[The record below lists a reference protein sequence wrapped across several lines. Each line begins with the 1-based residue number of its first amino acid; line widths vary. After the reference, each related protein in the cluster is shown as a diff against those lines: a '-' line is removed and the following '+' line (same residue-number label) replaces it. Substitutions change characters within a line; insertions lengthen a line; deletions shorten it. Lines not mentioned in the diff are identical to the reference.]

1 MDSCLTIH
9 IVIRIVPNMEYVIF
23 TINCQ
28 SELRLEKVG
37 VSASQDETAGRGWY
51 AFIDRVHLVILIRIF
66 DI

>member
-1 MDSCLTIH
+1 
-9 IVIRIVPNMEYVIF
+9 MEYVIF

-37 VSASQDETAGRGWY
+37 VNASQDETAGRRWCP
-51 AFIDRVHLVILIRIF
+51 FIDRVHLVILIRIF